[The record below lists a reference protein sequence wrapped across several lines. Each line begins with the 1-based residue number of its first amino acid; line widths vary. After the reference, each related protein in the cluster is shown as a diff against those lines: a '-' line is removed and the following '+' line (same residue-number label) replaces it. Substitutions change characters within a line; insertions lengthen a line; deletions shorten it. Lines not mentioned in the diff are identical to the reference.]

1 MNKSYFQVSNIIFSI
16 TFLCFCF
23 GSYYLGYK
31 GFDYINE
38 KIESVIKE
46 HVLSKQIVILCFL
59 FIRKSEISAENNLHI
74 FINCLHEYTAT
85 GESLE

>member
-1 MNKSYFQVSNIIFSI
+1 MNKSYFQVSNYYFFHNFSS
-16 TFLCFCF
+16 FLFWF
-23 GSYYLGYK
+23 LLGYK

-46 HVLSKQIVILCFL
+46 HVLSKQIIILCFL
-59 FIRKSEISAENNLHI
+59 FICKSEISAENNLHI

>member
-1 MNKSYFQVSNIIFSI
+1 MNKSYFQVSNYYFFHNFS
-16 TFLCFCF
+16 FCF

-59 FIRKSEISAENNLHI
+59 FICKSEISAENNLHI

>member
-1 MNKSYFQVSNIIFSI
+1 MNKSYFQVSNYYFFHNFSS
-16 TFLCFCF
+16 FLFWF
-23 GSYYLGYK
+23 LLGYK

-59 FIRKSEISAENNLHI
+59 FICKSEISAENNLHI